1 MTDMDCTNCTQK
13 GNVFTTTVP
22 MVVLENER
30 AHNAVIIRRMVR
42 VIVLLVVLIFAS
54 NAFWVWRDSEYEDV
68 VTRTQ
73 IEQDTEGGGNNY
85 VVGGDFN
92 GESEDYD
99 HQEKTCP

>member
-30 AHNAVIIRRMVR
+30 AHNAVIIRRLVR

-54 NAFWVWRDSEYEDV
+54 NAFWVWRDSQFMDV
-68 VTRTQ
+68 SV
-73 IEQDTEGGGNNY
+73 EQEVDTGDGDAF
-85 VVGGDFN
+85 VVGNGDLN
-92 GESEDYD
+92 YGEGETESNE
-99 HQEKTCP
+99 TSP